1 MKRLVMTIVSS
12 SLLLASCGTAEWQAD
27 IERGDQAIEDKL
39 YEKAIAHY
47 ERSLDVKDKDETKE
61 KLEKAKA
68 LKKAEDD
75 EIAQKKKEQEKKE
88 AEQKA
93 REQEDEEKRERA
105 NKENVTKSQELQEKA
120 DQLVVSSEGLLLKVE
135 PWKEH
140 DWETVRVYVAD
151 EWYLLDD
158 GEKKYLVEQIGP
170 GFAALVAQSGLENDP
185 AIYFYDKNMKELAK
199 PNIWSGGWKIKN

>member
-1 MKRLVMTIVSS
+1 MKRLVMTVVAS

-88 AEQKA
+88 AEQKV
-93 REQEDEEKRERA
+93 REQEDEEKKERA

-120 DQLVVSSEGLLLKVE
+120 DQLVVASEGLLLKVE

-151 EWYLLDD
+151 EWYLLDE

-170 GFAALVAQSGLENDP
+170 GFATLVAQSGLENDP

>member
-1 MKRLVMTIVSS
+1 MKRLAISVVASGF
-12 SLLLASCGTAEWQAD
+12 LLASCGTAEWKEEQ
-27 IERGDQAIEDKL
+27 ELGDAAFEKKDYATALQHYEASYELKELSSTEDKI
-39 YEKAIAHY
+39 E
-47 ERSLDVKDKDETKE
+47 EVR
-61 KLEKAKA
+61 
-68 LKKAEDD
+68 
-75 EIAQKKKEQEKKE
+75 KKKEAEDKKIALEKEKKKKEE

-93 REQEDEEKRERA
+93 REQEDKEKREKNNAEKR
-105 NKENVTKSQELQEKA
+105 EKSDALHAKMDE
-120 DQLVVSSEGLLLKVE
+120 LVVASEGLILKVE

-151 EWYLLDD
+151 EWYLLDE

>member
-1 MKRLVMTIVSS
+1 MKRKLFLLST
-12 SLLLASCGTAEWQAD
+12 SLILLTACGTAEWQAD

-93 REQEDEEKRERA
+93 REQEDKEKREKNNAEKREKSDA
-105 NKENVTKSQELQEKA
+105 LHTKMDE
-120 DQLVVSSEGLLLKVE
+120 LVVASEGLILKVE

-151 EWYLLDD
+151 EWYLLDE

>member
-1 MKRLVMTIVSS
+1 MKRLVIATLTSCF
-12 SLLLASCGTAEWQAD
+12 LLSACDNSEWKAD

-88 AEQKA
+88 AEQKV
-93 REQEDEEKRERA
+93 REQEDEEKKERA

-120 DQLVVSSEGLLLKVE
+120 DQLVVASEGLLLKVE

-151 EWYLLDD
+151 EWYLLDE

-170 GFAALVAQSGLENDP
+170 GFVTLVAQSGLENDP